1 MSIYDRLNEQQKKG
15 VFTTEGPVLLLAGA
29 GSGKTGVITH
39 RIAHL
44 IDDCDV
50 NSYNI
55 LAITFTNKA
64 AREMRERVDDLVGCG
79 ADAAWIMTFHAAC
92 VRILRRFID
101 RLGYGTNFTIYDTD
115 DQKSLMK
122 EVCKSMDV
130 DTKVYKEKMLLSR
143 ISAAKDELVTP
154 DEMYTRA
161 NNDYTQMR
169 IAEVYRVYEER
180 LKKNNAVDFDDI
192 INLTVELFEKND
204 DVLDYYQE
212 RFKYIMVDEYQ
223 DTNTAQFKLVSL
235 LARKYH
241 NLCVVG
247 DDVV

>member
-1 MSIYDRLNEQQKKG
+1 
-15 VFTTEGPVLLLAGA
+15 
-29 GSGKTGVITH
+29 
-39 RIAHL
+39 
-44 IDDCDV
+44 
-50 NSYNI
+50 
-55 LAITFTNKA
+55 
-64 AREMRERVDDLVGCG
+64 MRERVDDLVGCG

-192 INLTVELFEKND
+192 INLTVC
-204 DVLDYYQE
+204 
-212 RFKYIMVDEYQ
+212 
-223 DTNTAQFKLVSL
+223 L
-235 LARKYH
+235 LYTSPSPR
-241 NLCVVG
+241 
-247 DDVV
+247 D